1 MYLTYLEYK
10 AMGGAL
16 DETTFNDFEFEAEC
30 IVNWYTFSRLTKEE
44 PEDYPSVLPMLM
56 NRLIKMAL
64 ERANAMSMGGII
76 LADGT
81 VSPNPYVSSQSN
93 DGVSISYNTISAKD
107 LFADMDKQMGE
118 TIKRYLDGVVDSLGR
133 KLLYRGLYPNE

>member
-1 MYLTYLEYK
+1 MYITYDEYK
-10 AMGGAL
+10 AMGGTL
-16 DETTFNDFEFEAEC
+16 DESSFCEYEFEART
-30 IVNWYTFSRLTKEE
+30 IVDWYTFNRLKAED

-56 NRLIKMAL
+56 NRLIKMAV

-81 VSPNPYVSSQSN
+81 VSSNPYVSSQSN
-93 DGVSISYNTISAKD
+93 VGVSISYNTISAKD

-118 TIKRYLDGVVDSLGR
+118 TIKRYLDGIVDSLGR